1 MRSDDDLIGLAR
13 GRIPRQPAAG
23 GHPLLGPPQHEPG
36 PRPWAAAVS
45 ALAEAA
51 SLKQFAALLPE
62 GDLRSQLEAGAAR
75 SIDDIL
81 DHWCAARGP
90 WPWPGQPPWAIA
102 IAAELAALAN
112 SHQAGFLH
120 DELLRIAS
128 QALLRPFRRQQN

>member
-13 GRIPRQPAAG
+13 GHIARYPAAG
-23 GHPLLGPPQHEPG
+23 GHPLLGPPQHKPG

-45 ALAEAA
+45 GLAEAA
-51 SLKQFAALLPE
+51 SLKQFAASLPE

-81 DHWCAARGP
+81 DHWCGTRRP
-90 WPWPGQPPWAIA
+90 WPWPDQPPWAIA
-102 IAAELAALAN
+102 IAAEVAALAN

-128 QALLRPFRRQQN
+128 QMLLRPFGRRLN

>member
-13 GRIPRQPAAG
+13 GHIPRDPAAG
-23 GHPLLGPPQHEPG
+23 GRPLLGPPQHEPG

-45 ALAEAA
+45 GLAGAA
-51 SLKQFAALLPE
+51 SLRQFAASLPE
-62 GDLRSQLEAGAAR
+62 GYPRSQLEAGAAR

-81 DHWCAARGP
+81 DHWCGTRRS

-102 IAAELAALAN
+102 IAAEVAALAN
-112 SHQAGFLH
+112 SHRRGFLY

-128 QALLRPFRRQQN
+128 QALLRPFGRRLN